1 MQINCSVWP
10 VMVAAVAALWLIHCL
25 PPWLSLPLYLGLIF
39 SPMFLRRPRHH
50 HPPNKTRRRE

>member
-25 PPWLSLPLYLGLIF
+25 PPWLSLPLL
-39 SPMFLRRPRHH
+39 
-50 HPPNKTRRRE
+50 